1 MLAPIDKERPELPED
16 VCEQVEINIKYDGYI
31 RRQMKQVEQFKKL
44 EQKKIPEDI
53 DYEDVGS
60 LRIEA
65 RQKLEAYRPVS
76 IGCMYNLEILEKGC
90 EELGITLNDTQKNQF
105 IQFYEF
111 LVEKNKVMNLTGI
124 TEFDEV
130 LVKHFLDS
138 LCCVK
143 AVDMS
148 KVKTVMDI
156 GTGAGF
162 PGVPLKIAF
171 PELEACL
178 LDSLNKRVK
187 FLEETFALL
196 GLENISAIHGRA
208 EEYAKNKAYREKYD
222 LCVSRAVSGLA
233 TLSEYCLP
241 YVKVGG
247 LFVSYKSGSV
257 KEEAEAAEKAVKILG
272 GKIRDIQYFDLPGS
286 EISRSL
292 VIIEKVKNTPGKY
305 PRKAGTP
312 LREPLA

>member
-1 MLAPIDKERPELPED
+1 MT
-16 VCEQVEINIKYDGYI
+16 
-31 RRQMKQVEQFKKL
+31 
-44 EQKKIPEDI
+44 
-53 DYEDVGS
+53 
-60 LRIEA
+60 
-65 RQKLEAYRPVS
+65 
-76 IGCMYNLEILEKGC
+76 YNLTTLENGC
-90 EELGITLNDTQKNQF
+90 KELGIELNQKQKDQF
-105 IQFYEF
+105 IQFYEY

-124 TEFDEV
+124 TEFEEV
-130 LVKHFLDS
+130 LTKHFLDS
-138 LCCVK
+138 LSCVK
-143 AVDMS
+143 AVDMT
-148 KVKTVMDI
+148 KVKTIIDI

-162 PGVPLKIAF
+162 PGIPLKIAF
-171 PELEACL
+171 PHLEACL

-187 FLEETFALL
+187 FLEETFELL
-196 GLENISAIHGRA
+196 GLNGISAIHGRA
-208 EEYAKNKAYREKYD
+208 EEYAKNKSYREKYD

-247 LFVSYKSGSV
+247 VFVSYKSGSV
-257 KEEAEAAEKAVKILG
+257 KEEAEAAEKAIKILG
-272 GKIRDIQYFDLPGS
+272 GKIRDIRYFELPGS